1 MTGATLVAP
10 RPARAI
16 PDYAVNGAMAT
27 AGATAA
33 AVFIRATSGRGDAL
47 PTPATALAEVPAPA
61 EAEAEAAV
69 AEAEAEAEAEASEG
83 SGAVSAA
90 AASLS
95 VSSGSGADVS
105 SLGTTALALRLLDE
119 IPTWQKALAAGVPA
133 AAVAAVIVAARKWSH
148 LEVSKAREA
157 SLSDESKSLSAAL
170 VEVEMKLA
178 AIVDERDEAKR
189 DFESWKETM
198 EKDAAKRDELADKK
212 LQAAFAE
219 TAQVREELKLAKRKL
234 EEVGLTKEELA
245 KARAMNAE
253 LQRQLGEASEANMAE
268 LEKLHQQ
275 LETTR
280 AGARAELEEALK
292 ATEALRAQL
301 ADAQRESR
309 EFQTQAEEAK
319 REIVATKKDLD
330 DARVRLET
338 ASEFET
344 QAADA
349 KKDLESARADL
360 DATKRQLDEA
370 NERLERS
377 RDAAAAEAEA
387 LRAEAERKLEETE
400 AARAA
405 LEAWREEREAWEA
418 QTKSNFLDME
428 EELREAKEALEEA
441 LAAGGADDDE
451 KATLE
456 AKLAETRAALEA
468 AEEQMRDATDARADA
483 ERSLAEVKAEYERAI
498 DQMETSQMDAKASEQ
513 ALDDALAEARDLRA
527 KLFDAESAL
536 RDAEEKMRAM
546 REKADLEDD
555 ELVRE
560 LKATHDHQ
568 IWEMEQNMRA
578 LELTMAKTHA
588 IARENAERMM
598 RHNERMGRVV
608 GKMNA
613 DADIPVKFEIVV
625 NTLPGQR
632 VAMVGTWNDWEVES
646 AFPMRWTEGNLWTVT
661 TPIHADD
668 TYEYKYVIIDDNAP
682 DPMAGV
688 QWQMG
693 NNRTLALQLS
703 LHDEV
708 VLVEVVDSWSP
719 DPKSMPILLHELD
732 GTIKEVGSTQLLR
745 DCVKELRTEQA
756 ILDGSQNLLVLQEI
770 AASLGGALPAPRD
783 DDGAGAF
790 DADADA
796 YVDSAAAT
804 RRAGEGEGEGEGA
817 GADAAPSSSAPSSSS
832 SAASDARDEDDS
844 AADEFNPK
852 GDVTVMSATS
862 ESTMMNNTVAL
873 NLDISS
879 ASAQAAETKDAEIG
893 PR

>member
-61 EAEAEAAV
+61 EADADVADAAV
-69 AEAEAEAEAEASEG
+69 AEAEADASEG
-83 SGAVSAA
+83 SDVVSAA

-268 LEKLHQQ
+268 LEKLHEQ
-275 LETTR
+275 LETSR

-483 ERSLAEVKAEYERAI
+483 EHSLAEVKAEYERAI

-527 KLFDAESAL
+527 KLFDAEGAL
-536 RDAEEKMRAM
+536 RDADEQMRAM

-804 RRAGEGEGEGEGA
+804 RPAGEGEGAAAAA

>member
-69 AEAEAEAEAEASEG
+69 AEAEAEASEG

-451 KATLE
+451 KAALE

>member
-1 MTGATLVAP
+1 M
-10 RPARAI
+10 
-16 PDYAVNGAMAT
+16 
-27 AGATAA
+27 
-33 AVFIRATSGRGDAL
+33 
-47 PTPATALAEVPAPA
+47 
-61 EAEAEAAV
+61 
-69 AEAEAEAEAEASEG
+69 
-83 SGAVSAA
+83 
-90 AASLS
+90 
-95 VSSGSGADVS
+95 
-105 SLGTTALALRLLDE
+105 
-119 IPTWQKALAAGVPA
+119 
-133 AAVAAVIVAARKWSH
+133 
-148 LEVSKAREA
+148 
-157 SLSDESKSLSAAL
+157 
-170 VEVEMKLA
+170 
-178 AIVDERDEAKR
+178 
-189 DFESWKETM
+189 
-198 EKDAAKRDELADKK
+198 
-212 LQAAFAE
+212 
-219 TAQVREELKLAKRKL
+219 
-234 EEVGLTKEELA
+234 
-245 KARAMNAE
+245 
-253 LQRQLGEASEANMAE
+253 
-268 LEKLHQQ
+268 
-275 LETTR
+275 
-280 AGARAELEEALK
+280 
-292 ATEALRAQL
+292 
-301 ADAQRESR
+301 
-309 EFQTQAEEAK
+309 
-319 REIVATKKDLD
+319 
-330 DARVRLET
+330 
-338 ASEFET
+338 
-344 QAADA
+344 
-349 KKDLESARADL
+349 
-360 DATKRQLDEA
+360 
-370 NERLERS
+370 
-377 RDAAAAEAEA
+377 
-387 LRAEAERKLEETE
+387 
-400 AARAA
+400 
-405 LEAWREEREAWEA
+405 EAWREEREAWEA

-451 KATLE
+451 KAALE

-804 RRAGEGEGEGEGA
+804 RPAGEGEGEGEGA

>member
-804 RRAGEGEGEGEGA
+804 RPAGEGEGEGEGA

-844 AADEFNPK
+844 AADEFNPR

>member
-69 AEAEAEAEAEASEG
+69 AEAEAEAEADASEG

-451 KATLE
+451 KAALE

-804 RRAGEGEGEGEGA
+804 RPAGEGEGEGEGA